1 MDLGFKL
8 IIDHDH
14 HMISSII
21 YEGSLHIFL
30 LDNNMHHNN
39 NLNSNNNSSSSS
51 SSSNTS
57 LLSTLEYTTYQ
68 LYESRVIDIQ
78 FLSGCLK
85 PTIAIIYE
93 DNNHVRNMKTY
104 TIDIRDKDHGLQP
117 GMTLSIHTYILT
129 CIFYLSIHTLI
140 FSSLPSIKFYIP
152 SLNYPSIQ

>member
-39 NLNSNNNSSSSS
+39 NLNSNSNSSSS

-57 LLSTLEYTTYQ
+57 MLSTLEYTTYQ
-68 LYESRVIDIQ
+68 LYESRVMDIQ

-117 GMTLSIHTYILT
+117 GMTLSM
-129 CIFYLSIHTLI
+129 HTLI
-140 FSSLPSIKFYIP
+140 FSSLPFIKFCIL

>member
-14 HMISSII
+14 RMISSII

-30 LDNNMHHNN
+30 LDNNTHHNN
-39 NLNSNNNSSSSS
+39 NNTSSSSSS
-51 SSSNTS
+51 SSSNSNTS
-57 LLSTLEYTTYQ
+57 ALLSTLEYTTYQ

-85 PTIAIIYE
+85 PTLAIIYE

-117 GMTLSIHTYILT
+117 GKIYTSIH
-129 CIFYLSIHTLI
+129 
-140 FSSLPSIKFYIP
+140 
-152 SLNYPSIQ
+152 

>member
-39 NLNSNNNSSSSS
+39 NLNSNSNSSSS

-68 LYESRVIDIQ
+68 LYESRVMDIQ

-117 GMTLSIHTYILT
+117 GMTLSMHI
-129 CIFYLSIHTLI
+129 LI
-140 FSSLPSIKFYIP
+140 FSSLPSITFCIL
-152 SLNYPSIQ
+152 SLNYSSIQ